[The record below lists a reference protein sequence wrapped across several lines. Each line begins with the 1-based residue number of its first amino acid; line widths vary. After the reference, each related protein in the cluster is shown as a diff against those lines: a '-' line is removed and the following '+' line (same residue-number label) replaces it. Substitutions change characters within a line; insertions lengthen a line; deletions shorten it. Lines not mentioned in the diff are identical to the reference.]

1 MALALEIHYYHNDH
15 AIAFLS
21 KDKLTL
27 VESREVL
34 CMNYSDLFFTMY
46 LLKANTASK
55 SRLLFLLK
63 KDNLP

>member
-34 CMNYSDLFFTMY
+34 WTTVIVFYKCTF
-46 LLKANTASK
+46 LKQIPLSNPDYFSC
-55 SRLLFLLK
+55 LK